1 MTFAELSD
9 FLPPPASPD
18 LEQIYTTKFT
28 QPHLLHQVSLNSLA
42 ASKADIISGISLGH
56 I

>member
-28 QPHLLHQVSLNSLA
+28 QPPLLRPIFHDPPPPSD
-42 ASKADIISGISLGH
+42 ADIIS
-56 I
+56 